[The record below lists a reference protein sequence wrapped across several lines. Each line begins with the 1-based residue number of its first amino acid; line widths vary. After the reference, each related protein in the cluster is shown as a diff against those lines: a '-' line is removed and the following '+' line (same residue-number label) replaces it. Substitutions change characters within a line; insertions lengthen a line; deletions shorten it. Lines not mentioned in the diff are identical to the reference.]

1 MFAQYQRSFLT
12 ASLTLGS
19 QRSNNNL
26 LMSGLA
32 RRFLFI
38 QTQPT
43 PNPSSL
49 KFVPGK
55 PVTGD
60 GSTMDFSNIRY
71 TTVSPLARQ
80 LFQVDGVTR
89 VFFAN
94 DFISVTKVEDLEW
107 QLVKPEILSVITE
120 HYTRGQP
127 LFTEDMEEENDLTIN
142 DDDSEAV
149 QLIKEIIA
157 ARVKPFVQED
167 GGDIKYVSF
176 DEETGLVLIQ
186 MKGSC
191 AGCPSSS
198 VTLKNGIENMLK
210 HYVAEVTEVAAVE
223 DEDLDE

>member
-1 MFAQYQRSFLT
+1 
-12 ASLTLGS
+12 
-19 QRSNNNL
+19 
-26 LMSGLA
+26 
-32 RRFLFI
+32 
-38 QTQPT
+38 
-43 PNPSSL
+43 
-49 KFVPGK
+49 
-55 PVTGD
+55 
-60 GSTMDFSNIRY
+60 MDFSNIRY

>member
-1 MFAQYQRSFLT
+1 MMQQRAFMMPSMSLFAPL
-12 ASLTLGS
+12 SL
-19 QRSNNNL
+19 RN
-26 LMSGLA
+26 
-32 RRFLFI
+32 LFI

-43 PNPSSL
+43 PNPQSL

-80 LFQVDGVTR
+80 LFQIDGVTR

-94 DFISVTKVEDLEW
+94 DFISVTKIDDLEW

-127 LFTEDMEEENDLTIN
+127 LFTEELEDDDLAIN

-149 QLIKEIIA
+149 QLIKEILQ
-157 ARVKPFVQED
+157 ARIRPFVQED
-167 GGDIKYVSF
+167 GGDIRYVDF
-176 DEETGLVLIQ
+176 EEDEGIVLIQ

-210 HYVAEVTEVAAVE
+210 HYVAEVSEVRAIEE
-223 DEDLDE
+223 DEE

>member
-1 MFAQYQRSFLT
+1 
-12 ASLTLGS
+12 
-19 QRSNNNL
+19 
-26 LMSGLA
+26 
-32 RRFLFI
+32 
-38 QTQPT
+38 
-43 PNPSSL
+43 
-49 KFVPGK
+49 
-55 PVTGD
+55 
-60 GSTMDFSNIRY
+60 MDFSNIRY

-94 DFISVTKVEDLEW
+94 DFISVTKIEDLEW

-127 LFTEDMEEENDLTIN
+127 LFTEEMEDENDLRIN

-149 QLIKEIIA
+149 QLIKEIIS

-176 DEETGLVLIQ
+176 DEESGLVLIQ

-210 HYVAEVTEVAAVE
+210 HYVAEVSEVRAVE
-223 DEDLDE
+223 DDEEE

>member
-1 MFAQYQRSFLT
+1 MLGGAMQR
-12 ASLTLGS
+12 
-19 QRSNNNL
+19 NNL
-26 LMSGLA
+26 LMNGLA

-55 PVTGD
+55 DVTGD

-80 LFQVDGVTR
+80 LFQIDGVTR

-94 DFISVTKVEDLEW
+94 DFISVTKIEDLEW
-107 QLVKPEILSVITE
+107 QVVKPEILSVITE

-127 LFTEDMEEENDLTIN
+127 LFTEDIEDDDLAIN
-142 DDDSEAV
+142 EDDSEAV
-149 QLIKEIIA
+149 QLIKEIIQ
-157 ARVKPFVQED
+157 ARVRPFVQED
-167 GGDIKYVSF
+167 GGDIKYVDF
-176 DEETGLVLIQ
+176 DEESGLVLIQ

-210 HYVAEVTEVAAVE
+210 HYVAEVSEVRAVE
-223 DEDLDE
+223 EDEEE